1 MKTKKKRG
9 RTPNAIRSVRI
20 VLSGWLHPEFDAD
33 ILAWLASIPKGQ
45 RMNALKAALR
55 SGGLGQ
61 AKSDALPSEDTHQAA
76 EEILSHWEF

>member
-1 MKTKKKRG
+1 MKRKRG
-9 RTPNAIRSVRI
+9 RRPNAIRSVRI

-33 ILAWLASIPKGQ
+33 ILAWLASLPKGQ
-45 RMNALKAALR
+45 RMSAFKTALR

-61 AKSDALPSEDTHQAA
+61 AKSGASPSQDTHQAA